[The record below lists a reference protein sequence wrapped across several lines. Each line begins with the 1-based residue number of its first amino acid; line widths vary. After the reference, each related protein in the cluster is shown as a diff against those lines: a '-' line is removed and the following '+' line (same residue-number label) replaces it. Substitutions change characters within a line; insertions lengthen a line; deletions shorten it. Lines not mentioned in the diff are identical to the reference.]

1 MLGPCV
7 TKTSRGVNPASADCD
22 GAIAMYFSWPPVP
35 TSGSVAKTVTFPE
48 QSIVSIFCVSYS
60 VANTSVVEAATPMG
74 SGTGAKEVGKAIGAP
89 GTATGLGTVAN

>member
-1 MLGPCV
+1 MLGPSV

-22 GAIAMYFSWPPVP
+22 GAIVMYFSRPPV
-35 TSGSVAKTVTFPE
+35 TTTGIVAKSETFPR

-60 VANTSVVEAATPMG
+60 VANRSVVEAATPMG
-74 SGTGAKEVGKAIGAP
+74 PETVATGVGLAIGAP